1 MQAHGL
7 KTSSPPGSN
16 RAPIESAGCCHSFST
31 RGGATLEPGSTGRKA
46 SDCMAAAVDGAAS
59 TVGDVGVLGANGG
72 VLSEEQRRMA
82 STLLELG
89 QVWHVEALRLR
100 IGCG

>member
-1 MQAHGL
+1 M
-7 KTSSPPGSN
+7 
-16 RAPIESAGCCHSFST
+16 
-31 RGGATLEPGSTGRKA
+31 
-46 SDCMAAAVDGAAS
+46 DGAAS